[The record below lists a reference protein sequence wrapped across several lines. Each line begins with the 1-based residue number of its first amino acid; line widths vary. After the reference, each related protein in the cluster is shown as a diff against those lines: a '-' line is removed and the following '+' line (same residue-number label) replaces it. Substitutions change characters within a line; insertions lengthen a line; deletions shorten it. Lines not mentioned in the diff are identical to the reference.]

1 MLSMEG
7 PSQRSD
13 VDRLRT
19 DMPIITGGYNGIG
32 LATAKTF
39 EQLVNGQE

>member
-1 MLSMEG
+1 MEEL
-7 PSQRSD
+7 SQRSD
-13 VDRLRT
+13 FDRLMN
-19 DMPIITGGYNGIG
+19 DMPIITSDYNGIG